1 MNDYSK
7 DGMTEYSY
15 PKEFIVNGD
24 NYYWNVSTAHT
35 KNRHF
40 AAHYELWFT
49 GSAFKCSK
57 RITIRRRMK
66 QKKF

>member
-1 MNDYSK
+1 
-7 DGMTEYSY
+7 MTEYSY

-57 RITIRRRMK
+57 RITIGEE
-66 QKKF
+66 